1 VLKDFMSCG
10 LHFKPR
16 PPLKVLLLPFFLAL
30 GGMLAGCARN
40 HIAAQTAVGVPFPAA
55 ATAAR
60 AERIRTDCI
69 QGRRLICGRV
79 LKVSPAGLVVDS
91 GYTDL
96 LRSPLGESWLIPGTA
111 TARRD
116 PNVLELNEPG
126 APCIGLVFL
135 TDISKRRTVKP
146 FDYVVLIGYPAGQYT
161 YTPVPGVEKQLRK
174 FAAGLDTAVRL
185 TLKAEEKNASTNV
198 SAPK

>member
-1 VLKDFMSCG
+1 
-10 LHFKPR
+10 
-16 PPLKVLLLPFFLAL
+16 LLLPFFLAL
-30 GGMLAGCARN
+30 ASMLAGCART
-40 HIAAQTAVGVPFPAA
+40 HIAAQTAVGVPVSTAVSPAPSNPMTPA
-55 ATAAR
+55 MAVR
-60 AERIRTDCI
+60 AEQIRANCI

-96 LRSPLGESWLIPGTA
+96 LRPPLGQSWLIPGTA
-111 TARRD
+111 KASRD

-126 APCIGLVFL
+126 TPCIGLVFL

-161 YTPVPGVEKQLRK
+161 YTPVPGVEKQIRK
-174 FAAGLDTAVRL
+174 FAAGLDTAVKL
-185 TLKAEEKNASTNV
+185 TLKDEEKNASTSV